1 MVTRS
6 VKEQEGAAL
15 QQLLAGTNYADFV
28 KRHGLPGGASML
40 SQHLSGHRPINL
52 NAARIY
58 SEGLS
63 VPIHSFSPRLAAEVE
78 ALQSTR
84 TEPEPLRIIFDSLV
98 RAGLDV
104 QEFPKD
110 KSARDLLPSWLLHA
124 GGKGRLLVPDFVVTR
139 PDETPVYVVVTSR
152 DTETVARLKHG
163 RSQHQ
168 LHDLVILD
176 AHDLTTVTEQVM
188 AAVQRLE
195 TPVRIPLLAN
205 GGSMGGGTD
214 VLHDDVVIGALAVS
228 PDWLARR
235 IHPSSHDALRFIHAY
250 GDSMHPTF
258 EDGDV
263 LLVDTGKRDP
273 SGADGVYVLSTGS
286 RVFIKRVT
294 ERFNGGHDVTSDNPT
309 VKTVQDLNGDQHIDV
324 LGRVVWVWNGRKL

>member
-15 QQLLAGTNYADFV
+15 QKLLAGVNYADFA

-52 NAARIY
+52 NAARVY
-58 SEGLS
+58 AKGLS
-63 VPIHSFSPRLAAEVE
+63 VPIRSFSPRLAAEVD
-78 ALQSTR
+78 ALQSTNAV
-84 TEPEPLRIIFDSLV
+84 PEQSIFDSLS

-104 QEFPKD
+104 REFPKD
-110 KSARDLLPSWLLHA
+110 KSSCDLLPSWLVHA
-124 GGKGRLLVPDFVVTR
+124 TGKDRGFLPDLVVMRPDDTPLYIVVTA
-139 PDETPVYVVVTSR
+139 R
-152 DTETVARLKHG
+152 DSEMAARLKHA
-163 RSQHQ
+163 RDQHQ
-168 LHDLVILD
+168 PHDLVILD
-176 AHDLTTVTEQVM
+176 AHDLPAAIDQVT
-188 AAVQRLE
+188 AAIQRVE
-195 TPVRIPLLAN
+195 TPVRIPLLPN

-214 VLHDDVVIGALAVS
+214 VLHDDVVIGALTVS

-235 IHPSSHDALRFIHAY
+235 IHPSSHDALRLIHAY

-309 VKTVQDLNGDQHIDV
+309 VKTMQDLNGDQHIDV